1 MPLNGAGQHCLLS
14 MQGPYTAVK
23 KPSFEDILGKYW
35 HNCSKHIY
43 KWCKCRVETVESL
56 SGDSGESCGRPS
68 KIPLRAMDNLVLGP
82 LGVGS

>member
-1 MPLNGAGQHCLLS
+1 M
-14 MQGPYTAVK
+14 
-23 KPSFEDILGKYW
+23 
-35 HNCSKHIY
+35 
-43 KWCKCRVETVESL
+43 ESL